1 MDLSHRLP
9 SHNIIER
16 IDTVDLRTLIQPLPG
31 GARRLLFALAIV
43 LAAASTP
50 ASATSAGHPTAA
62 RNEGIV
68 RQAFEGW
75 AAGTS
80 SFAELLAPD
89 VAWTIHGSGP
99 VAGLY
104 RGREDFVERATRPLI
119 SRLATPLVPNVHHI
133 WAAGDSVIIR
143 FDAAATTNSGSIY
156 RNQFVWIFRIRD
168 GLVVEAEAFLDLVA
182 YQDVLDNNQPR
193 NR

>member
-1 MDLSHRLP
+1 M
-9 SHNIIER
+9 
-16 IDTVDLRTLIQPLPG
+16 RTLPTTGRGLLLALPV
-31 GARRLLFALAIV
+31 V
-43 LAAASTP
+43 LAATTTQ
-50 ASATSAGHPTAA
+50 ASATSAGHPLAA

-89 VAWTIHGSGP
+89 VAWRIHGSGP

-104 RGREDFVERATRPLI
+104 RGREDFVERATRPLT
-119 SRLATPLVPNVHHI
+119 SRLATPLVPRVHNI

-143 FDAAATTNSGSIY
+143 FDAAAMTNSGSTY
-156 RNQFVWIFRIRD
+156 ENQFVWIFRIQD
-168 GLVVEAEAFLDLVA
+168 GRVVEAEAFLDLVA
-182 YQDVLDNNQPR
+182 YQQVLDQNQPR